1 MVFRLEN
8 ETRDFYMDY
17 MTAQQASEKWG
28 VSLRWV
34 QVYLKNGRIDGAMR
48 FGHAW
53 MIPKDAVKPVDG
65 RLKNTGK
72 EDNHGTENIDN

>member
-1 MVFRLEN
+1 LRI
-8 ETRDFYMDY
+8 MDY

-34 QVYLKNGRIDGAMR
+34 QAYLKDGRIEGAIR

-53 MIPKDAVKPVDG
+53 MIPKETEKPND
-65 RLKNTGK
+65 RRFKNKNIGEGGK
-72 EDNHGTENIDN
+72 PNEI